1 MSPHAELTS
10 PLQTMPPRQQKHI
23 VYIGP
28 DGLLKFVYHDGLAA
42 LQQLGETLIARASHV
57 EPAPQLGWTA
67 DLTPSGGPILG
78 PYPLRSQALDA
89 EVTWLDQFFQSFEK
103 VQP

>member
-1 MSPHAELTS
+1 MT
-10 PLQTMPPRQQKHI
+10 QKHI
-23 VYIGP
+23 VYIGT

-42 LQQLGETLIARASHV
+42 LQELGQTIVSRASHV
-57 EPAPQLGWTA
+57 EPAPHCGWTA

-89 EVTWLDQFFQSFEK
+89 ELTWLDQSFQGAT
-103 VQP
+103 P